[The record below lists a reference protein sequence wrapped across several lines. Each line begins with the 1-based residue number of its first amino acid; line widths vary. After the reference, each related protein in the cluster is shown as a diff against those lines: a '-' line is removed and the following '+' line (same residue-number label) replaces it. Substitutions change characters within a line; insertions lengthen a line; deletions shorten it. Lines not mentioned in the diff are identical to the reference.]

1 MIEELQKT
9 TENHMQKAVENLR
22 NEFIKVRTG
31 RANPSI
37 LENIKV
43 SCYGTDMPLNQVAS
57 ISVGDSRTIIV
68 TPFDKNV
75 VQAVEKAIIQSEFG
89 LNPVTA
95 GQVIRVPLPPMTE
108 ERRKDLVKGI
118 KNEAENS
125 RITIRNIR
133 RDSNTQLKDALK
145 EKTISENE
153 ERVAIEK
160 IQKITDKYIS
170 EIDHILSEKESD
182 LMEI

>member
-1 MIEELQKT
+1 MIEDLQKT
-9 TENHMQKAVENLR
+9 TENRMQKAVENLR

-31 RANPSI
+31 RANPSL

-43 SCYGTDMPLNQVAS
+43 SCYGSDMPLNQVAS
-57 ISVGDSRTIIV
+57 ISVGDSRTIVV
-68 TPFDKNV
+68 TPFDKTV
-75 VQAVEKAIIQSEFG
+75 VPAVEKAIIQSDLG

-125 RITIRNIR
+125 RIIVRNIR
-133 RDSNTQLKDALK
+133 RDSNTQIKDALK

-153 ERVAIEK
+153 ERMSIEK
-160 IQKITDKYIS
+160 IQKITDKYIN
-170 EIDHILSEKESD
+170 EIDRILSEKESD